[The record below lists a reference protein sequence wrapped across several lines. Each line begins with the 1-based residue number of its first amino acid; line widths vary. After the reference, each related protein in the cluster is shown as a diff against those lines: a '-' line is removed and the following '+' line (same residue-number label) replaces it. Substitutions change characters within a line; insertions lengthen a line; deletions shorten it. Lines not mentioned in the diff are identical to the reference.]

1 MTGAR
6 GFRILEGVLWGI
18 GAILLATFVGIH
30 VYQSTSAW
38 LALQEFDQARAMDLT
53 SSLSPV
59 PAALREEPAPAYRK
73 KAPAGSGSPMAV
85 VRIAK
90 IGTPSAGLRG
100 QRSSPLTL
108 SRGAGWIA
116 GTARPGGEP
125 GNIAIAGHRDSF
137 FRGLK
142 DVALGDAIEL
152 STPRETAVY
161 TVDRIQIVSPDNVG
175 VLRPREFAWTR
186 LSLRATPSDF
196 ARLAPQRYVVHGS
209 VNSTRRQERNDYE
222 SSRNPIDLW
231 SDGILTASGRT
242 ATDAAN
248 HCCEVRIARQQQ
260 RRKRKS

>member
-1 MTGAR
+1 MIEAR

-90 IGTPSAGLRG
+90 IGLRVPVFAGTSR
-100 QRSSPLTL
+100 LTL
-108 SRGAGWIA
+108 SRGAGWIE
-116 GTARPGGEP
+116 GTALPGEP
-125 GNIAIAGHRDSF
+125 GNIGIAAHRDSF

-142 DVALGDAIEL
+142 KVALGDAIEL

-161 TVDRIQIVSPDNVG
+161 TVYQIEIVSPDNVG
-175 VLRPREFAWTR
+175 VLRPREFAT
-186 LSLRATPSDF
+186 LTLVTCYPFDF
-196 ARLAPQRYVVHGS
+196 VGAAPQRYVVHGS

-248 HCCEVRIARQQQ
+248 H
-260 RRKRKS
+260 